1 MSSALFRCYRNKK
14 WGVASERQPI
24 DIKTIFDSELQTDLF
39 DREGEAVV
47 MLLLVAYK
55 GCVAALLYD
64 CLTLF

>member
-1 MSSALFRCYRNKK
+1 MIEHDQAKICIATMGGAL
-14 WGVASERQPI
+14 APPI

-39 DREGEAVV
+39 DHEGEAVV

-55 GCVAALLYD
+55 GCVATLFYD

>member
-1 MSSALFRCYRNKK
+1 MIEHDQAKICIAKMGGASAP
-14 WGVASERQPI
+14 PI

-39 DREGEAVV
+39 DREGEAAV
-47 MLLLVAYK
+47 MLLLVACK